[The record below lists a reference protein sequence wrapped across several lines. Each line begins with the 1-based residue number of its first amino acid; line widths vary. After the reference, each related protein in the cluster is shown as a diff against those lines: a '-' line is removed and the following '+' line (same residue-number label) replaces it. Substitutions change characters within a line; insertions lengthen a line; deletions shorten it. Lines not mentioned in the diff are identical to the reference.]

1 MSAGL
6 EVNDWM
12 FSARGIRPWHGI
24 GEVIQEAPTS
34 EDAIRI
40 AKLGWK
46 VNQEPVYMKDGTEIE
61 NLFLN
66 VREDT
71 KDVLGVVRGR
81 YNIIQNDE
89 SFKFVDNIIQNSKG
103 IECRYETAGSLFN
116 GKRVFM
122 LVKLPEVNILG
133 DEIENYLFFSNSH
146 DGSSGLMAGISNVRV
161 VCNNTLQM
169 AEREAQRLWK
179 IRHTQS
185 IKDRQLEAE
194 KALGLALTYNER
206 IKEDAEKM
214 ALKRIDEEKFFR
226 AFFAELKLSEKNAEK
241 TLVQLRDIYT
251 GKNDLQNFRGS
262 AWGMYNAV
270 ADFVSN
276 AEPLRNTKTLN
287 QWKMAGFMDGYKM
300 LDTAQKLLQV
310 A

>member
-1 MSAGL
+1 MSTGL
-6 EVNDWM
+6 EINDWM

-34 EDAIRI
+34 EDAIKI
-40 AKLGWK
+40 AKLDWQ
-46 VNQEPVYMKDGTEIE
+46 VVQEPVYMRDGTEVE
-61 NLFLN
+61 NLYLN
-66 VREDT
+66 LREDT

-81 YNIIQNDE
+81 YNIIQNQE
-89 SFKFVDNIIQNSKG
+89 SFQFVDNIIQNSKG

-133 DEIENYLFFSNSH
+133 DEVENYLFFSNSH
-146 DGSSGLMAGISNVRV
+146 DGSSGLMAGISNIRV

-169 AEREAQRLWK
+169 AEKGAQRLWK
-179 IRHTQS
+179 IKHTQS
-185 IKDRQLEAE
+185 IKDRQMEAE
-194 KALGLALTYNER
+194 KALGLALTYNDR

-226 AFFAELKLSEKNAEK
+226 TFFAELKLSEKNAEK

-270 ADFVSN
+270 ADWVSN
-276 AEPLRNTKTLN
+276 SEPLRHTETLN

-300 LDTAQKLLQV
+300 LEKAQQILQV

>member
-1 MSAGL
+1 MSAGF
-6 EVNDWM
+6 EMNDWM
-12 FSARGIRPWHGI
+12 FSANGIRPWHGI

-34 EDAIRI
+34 DDAIKI
-40 AKLGWK
+40 AKLNWK
-46 VNQEPVYMKDGTEIE
+46 VVQEPVYMKDGTEVE
-61 NLFLN
+61 NLYLN
-66 VREDT
+66 LREDT
-71 KDVLGVVRGR
+71 KDILGVVRGR
-81 YNIIQNDE
+81 YNIAQNED

-122 LVKLPEVNILG
+122 LVRLPEVNILG

-146 DGSSGLMAGISNVRV
+146 DGSSGLMAGISNIRV
-161 VCNNTLQM
+161 VCNNTLQL
-169 AEREAQRLWK
+169 AESNAQRIWK

-185 IKDRQLEAE
+185 IEDRKMEAE
-194 KALGLALTYNER
+194 QALGLALTYNER

-214 ALKRIDEEKFFR
+214 ALKRIDEEKFFK
-226 AFFAELKLSEKNAEK
+226 AFFAELHLSEKNAEK
-241 TLVQLRDIYT
+241 TLIQIRDIYT

-276 AEPLRNTKTLN
+276 AEPLRKTQTLN
-287 QWKMAGFMDGYKM
+287 QWKMVGFMEGYKM
-300 LDTAQKLLQV
+300 LEKAQELLQV

>member
-6 EVNDWM
+6 ENNDWM
-12 FSARGIRPWHGI
+12 FSANGIRPWHGI
-24 GEVIQEAPTS
+24 GEVIADAPTS
-34 EDAIRI
+34 DEAIKI
-40 AKLGWK
+40 AKLDWT
-46 VNQEPVYMKDGTEIE
+46 VVQEPVYMKDGTEVE

-66 VREDT
+66 IRDNT

-81 YNIIQNDE
+81 YNIIQNNE
-89 SFKFVDNIIQNSKG
+89 SFKFVDNIISNTKG

-122 LVKLPEVNILG
+122 LVRLPEVNILG

-146 DGSSGLMAGISNVRV
+146 DGSSGLMAGISNIRV
-161 VCNNTLQM
+161 VCNNTLQL
-169 AEREAQRLWK
+169 AESNAQRLWK

-185 IKDRQLEAE
+185 IKERQFEAE

-206 IKEDAEKM
+206 IKEDAERM
-214 ALKRIDEEKFFR
+214 ALQRINEEKFFR
-226 AFFAELKLSEKNAEK
+226 AFFAELNLSEKNAEK

-251 GKNDLQNFRGS
+251 GKNDLQNFRGT

-276 AEPLRNTKTLN
+276 AEPLRRTKTLN
-287 QWKMAGFMDGYKM
+287 QWRMNNFMDGYVM
-300 LDTAQKLLQV
+300 LDKAQKILQV

>member
-6 EVNDWM
+6 ENNDWM

-34 EDAIRI
+34 DEAIKI
-40 AKLGWK
+40 AKLDWK
-46 VNQEPVYMKDGTEIE
+46 VVQEPVYMKDGTEVE

-66 VREDT
+66 IRDNT

-89 SFKFVDNIIQNSKG
+89 SFKFVDNIIQNSQG

-122 LVKLPEVNILG
+122 LVRMPDVNILG

-169 AEREAQRLWK
+169 AEKNAQRLWK

-185 IKDRQLEAE
+185 IKERQFEAE

-214 ALKRIDEEKFFR
+214 ALQRIDEEKFFR

-251 GKNDLQNFRGS
+251 GKNDLQNFRGT

-276 AEPLRNTKTLN
+276 AEPLRQTKTLN
-287 QWKMAGFMDGYKM
+287 QWRMNNFMDGYVM
-300 LDTAQKLLQV
+300 LDKAQKILQV